1 MTLATVSTIT
11 NLQTQKEQ
19 TNMTE
24 VAIKLIAGTVVDRQ
38 LLNKVKSEDLATVM
52 AGIYADPKTQVIV
65 VDNVAQFFSTKNLL
79 TALDQNAVELPLI
92 LEHRGIT
99 LNADDIDVVRQFSEV
114 KQHVMDRI
122 AALTPP
128 PPPYPFAEVPDDWDI
143 EAKIKFNTASV
154 RRMDNTS
161 YSMSNKALKEVW
173 EAAAGHWTGGD
184 KVRRGTL
191 YVRAS
196 GYSNWL
202 EVYDN
207 HIEIGCQKI
216 QRFELEQVALR
227 MGWDFPAVTVKD

>member
-1 MTLATVSTIT
+1 
-11 NLQTQKEQ
+11 
-19 TNMTE
+19 MTE

-38 LLNKVKSEDLATVM
+38 LLNKVKSEDLAAVM

-92 LEHRGIT
+92 LEYRGIT

-128 PPPYPFAEVPDDWDI
+128 PPPYPFAEVPEDWDI
-143 EAKIKFNTASV
+143 EAKIKFNTASI

-161 YSMSNKALKEVW
+161 YSISNKMLKEVW

-184 KVRRGTL
+184 KVHRGTL

-207 HIEIGCQKI
+207 HIALGCQKI

-227 MGWDFPAVTVKD
+227 MGWDMPAMKA

>member
-1 MTLATVSTIT
+1 
-11 NLQTQKEQ
+11 
-19 TNMTE
+19 MTE
-24 VAIKLIAGTVVDRQ
+24 VAIKLISGTVVDRQ
-38 LLNKVKSEDLATVM
+38 LLNKVKSEDLAAVM

-92 LEHRGIT
+92 LEYRGIT

-128 PPPYPFAEVPDDWDI
+128 PPPYPFAEVPEDWDI
-143 EAKIKFNTASV
+143 EAKIKFNTASI

-161 YSMSNKALKEVW
+161 YLISNKMLKEVW

-227 MGWDFPAVTVKD
+227 MGWDMPAMKA